1 MPGVILQLRRFFRF
15 EGVSM
20 NVVFMTLFI
29 SYILQI
35 NSIISGQPLYM
46 IALVTLLPWIPLALF
61 EGVWKVKNYSIIA
74 VLGLFTILQVGHF
87 AEHVIQV
94 VQLNVLNGTVAC
106 PPPIDNLE
114 NAKRGFELGLRKPGI
129 EPSYSSAS
137 QIVKPGPDGFPKL
150 DPTGKQVAGPA
161 ACAVFGQ
168 LDLEVVHLVWEL
180 IGYIGTA
187 AVLLYF
193 PRNKFLMIAFL
204 CLSWHALEHLTITYF
219 YYFDQIPAWPGF
231 RQLWATV
238 PGPGSTFIA
247 VPAGRQET
255 LLNFYDAGGKFGLMA
270 KNGMF
275 ELLTGFK
282 GMPVRPE
289 LHMGYNLL
297 ITIPTVIG
305 FLIELKGLRSRYLEQ
320 TFSDLSSKQI
330 ANLSMRVDDVAFAKG
345 QVILTEG
352 DVATDCYLIK
362 EGAAEVYISYGAPD
376 QRLIAEVGSGS
387 LVGEMGLLEHKM
399 RSATVVAKS
408 NCQCLR
414 FSAELFAELTNTSSG
429 EFQSDATLKKIQKI
443 VQMRHDF
450 NSALA

>member
-1 MPGVILQLRRFFRF
+1 MPSLLLQLRRFFRF

-20 NVVFMTLFI
+20 NVVLITLLI
-29 SYILQI
+29 SYVLQI
-35 NSIISGQPLYM
+35 NSIISGQPLYI

-114 NAKRGFELGLRKPGI
+114 NAKRGIELGLRSSTV
-129 EPSYSSAS
+129 EPSYTSTS
-137 QIVKPGPDGFPKL
+137 QIVKPGADGFPKL
-150 DPTGKQVAGPA
+150 DPNGKQISGPA

-168 LDLEVVHLVWEL
+168 LDLEVVHLAWEL
-180 IGYIGTA
+180 IGYLGTA

-193 PRNKFLMIAFL
+193 PRNKFLLIAFL

-219 YYFDQIPAWPGF
+219 YYFDQMPTWPGF
-231 RQLWATV
+231 KQLWATV

-247 VPAGRQET
+247 VPAGREET
-255 LLNFYDAGGKFGLMA
+255 LLNFYEAGGKFGLMA

-289 LHMGYNLL
+289 LHMGYNFL

-305 FLIELKGLRSRYLEQ
+305 FLVELKGLRNSYLEQ
-320 TFSDLSSKQI
+320 TFSDLTTQQI
-330 ANLSMRVDDVAFAKG
+330 ANLSTRVDDVVFHKG
-345 QVILTEG
+345 HVILTEG
-352 DVATDCYLIK
+352 DLANDCYLIK
-362 EGAAEVYISYGAPD
+362 EGVVEVYVNYGKPD
-376 QRLIAEVGSGS
+376 QKLIANIGSGN
-387 LVGEMGLLEHKM
+387 LIGEMGLLENKV
-399 RSATVVAKS
+399 RSASVVAKS
-408 NCQCLR
+408 NCQCIR
-414 FSAELFAELTNTSSG
+414 FSAAVFAELINTSSG
-429 EFQSDATLKKIQKI
+429 EFQSEATHRKIQKI
-443 VQMRHDF
+443 VQQRREM
-450 NSALA
+450 NSVLA